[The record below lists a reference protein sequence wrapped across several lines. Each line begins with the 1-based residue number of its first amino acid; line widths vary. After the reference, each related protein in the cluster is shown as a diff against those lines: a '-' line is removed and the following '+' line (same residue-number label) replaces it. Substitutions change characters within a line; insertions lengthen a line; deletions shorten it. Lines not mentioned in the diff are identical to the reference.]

1 MILGQLTMGAR
12 QTKNAPLTRGTTVT
26 GVTVLSKVVQYGRMS
41 QTADVTHHWSYVT
54 IGGGLTL
61 RNIPGAPSSWLP
73 MAPEARWRK
82 YC

>member
-1 MILGQLTMGAR
+1 MSQLSQEA
-12 QTKNAPLTRGTTVT
+12 QVSQ
-26 GVTVLSKVVQYGRMS
+26 VTVLSQLVQYKRMS

-54 IGGGLTL
+54 IGRGLTL
-61 RNIPGAPSSWLP
+61 KNIPGAPSSWLP